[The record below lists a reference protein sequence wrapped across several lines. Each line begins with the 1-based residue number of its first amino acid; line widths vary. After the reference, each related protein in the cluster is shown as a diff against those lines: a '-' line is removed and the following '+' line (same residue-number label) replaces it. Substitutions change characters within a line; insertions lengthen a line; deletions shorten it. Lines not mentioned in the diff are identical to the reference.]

1 MGIVDKD
8 NALWD
13 EFEKYKVSDDEYDF
27 SNASEE
33 DIMKMFEK
41 LDEDD
46 QIMITNKA
54 NEVIESM
61 KKTQE
66 LLDNN

>member
-33 DIMKMFEK
+33 DVMKMFEK

-46 QIMITNKA
+46 QIMITNKV